1 MAQPS
6 PETRAARRKLRA
18 LRLAL
23 SPAERS
29 AAELA
34 ITDSLRRMGVFQ
46 RGRRVAVYLAMP
58 GEVNL
63 APVIAAGWRAGCRLF
78 VPRVT
83 SRRRGA
89 MRFVPLD
96 RGTRFR
102 ANCYGIA
109 EPESPLRG
117 WAAPLTLDTI
127 LMPVVGFDRHGNRLG
142 MGAGYYD
149 RALRHRRDPGRRWRK
164 PRLVG
169 LAFACQQS
177 DDIVPSRWDVPLDLV
192 VTEREVIV
200 AGRVSSPE
208 QRSNA

>member
-23 SPAERS
+23 SSAERS
-29 AAELA
+29 AAEQA
-34 ITDSLRRMGVFQ
+34 IAASLRRTGVFR

-63 APVIAAGWRAGCRLF
+63 EPMIAAAWRAGCRLF
-78 VPRVT
+78 VPQVT

-96 RGTRFR
+96 PGTRFR
-102 ANCYGIA
+102 TNCYGIA
-109 EPESPLRG
+109 EPESPTLDRVP
-117 WAAPLTLDTI
+117 PLTLDTI
-127 LMPVVGFDRHGNRLG
+127 LMPVVGFDRCGNRLG

-149 RALRHRRDPGRRWRK
+149 RALRHRRDPGRRWRR

-169 LAFACQQS
+169 LAFACQQT
-177 DDIVPSRWDVPLDLV
+177 DDIVPSRWDVPLDAV
-192 VTEREVIV
+192 ITEREVIV
-200 AGRVSSPE
+200 AGRASSPLL
-208 QRSNA
+208 RSNA